1 MGKTTTEEK
10 KATAKSS
17 KRGPLLII
25 GVLLLVVIGA
35 WFGRG
40 LLDNTGAAAT
50 VNEEVI
56 TRAEYNVR
64 VEQIEKQYELQL
76 QMGGGEGS
84 LEDAETQARIRS
96 VAMDELVNER
106 LFLQAA
112 KAAGVEISDAEV
124 ESELLLQRESYPD
137 EASYKSDLAAAGVTE
152 NELKQNIRNQLTIIA
167 YARSVVAEEDYT
179 VTNDELQ
186 EIYTLNFAGAEAGV
200 DGAEFDIPTFE
211 EFSAANREQFELQK
225 LGMVVGPLIEEL
237 RANADIKININLSG
251 GEATEQGIQ
260 ENAEDITEVP
270 AGEPEQL
277 PLEGADGANT
287 TAPEENIS
295 E

>member
-186 EIYTLNFAGAEAGV
+186 EIYTLNFAGAETGV

-277 PLEGADGANT
+277 PLEGAGGANT